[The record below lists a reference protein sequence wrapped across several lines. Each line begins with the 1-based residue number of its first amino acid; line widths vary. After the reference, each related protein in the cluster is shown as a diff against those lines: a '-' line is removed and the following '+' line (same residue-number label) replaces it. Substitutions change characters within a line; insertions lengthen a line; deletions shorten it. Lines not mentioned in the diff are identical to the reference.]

1 MKGRIKPNNYVE
13 EMGYLCRRVRK
24 LLLGPFARAPSPL
37 FESLAKGNGNVYG
50 KLTSVAI
57 SGCCESILQSTL
69 AKSQTCV
76 EEIM

>member
-37 FESLAKGNGNVYG
+37 FESLAKGNGNVQYMG
-50 KLTSVAI
+50 S
-57 SGCCESILQSTL
+57 
-69 AKSQTCV
+69 
-76 EEIM
+76 